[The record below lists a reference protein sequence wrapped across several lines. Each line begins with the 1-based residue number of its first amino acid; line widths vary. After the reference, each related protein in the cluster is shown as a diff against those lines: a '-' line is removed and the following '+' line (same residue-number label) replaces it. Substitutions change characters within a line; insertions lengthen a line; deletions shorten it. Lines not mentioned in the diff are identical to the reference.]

1 MTIEQD
7 LLQRIADGIERLG
20 REQKR
25 TYEQIQK
32 FVHAMVEHAE
42 QEVPEYMRRFANY
55 MHDIHD
61 IRYMYEELGHP
72 TPRWILREMERCD
85 DRFRQLLEKLHAGGG
100 TFEKIRREMAA
111 DPDNRWD
118 HTMFLP
124 KKEKPDETGKS
135 E

>member
-1 MTIEQD
+1 MTIEQN
-7 LLQRIADGIERLG
+7 LLEKMVALLERNAFEQRRI
-20 REQKR
+20 
-25 TYEQIQK
+25 YEQLQK
-32 FVHAMVEHAE
+32 FVHAMVENAE

-85 DRFRQLLEKLHAGGG
+85 DRFRQLLERLHAGGG
-100 TFEKIRREMAA
+100 AFEKVRRDMAG

-124 KKEKPDETGKS
+124 KKEKPNEAGQS
-135 E
+135 